1 MNVSSLYIM
10 LPASI
15 FGAMRMSAFPRNRR
29 IHALD
34 LRRLLVHRDVE
45 IQWTVHPA
53 SDDLPAVC
61 HLGEGGGIHGR
72 RHLRIHILDGGKNRD
87 LGLLHL
93 DRPRQDDS
101 VLDNV
106 AFLIQ
111 VWCDVD
117 RGVANNDPARIGRRC
132 DEHAVAEQAIR
143 SQVALPL

>member
-1 MNVSSLYIM
+1 MNVSSLYGLDIRRDEDVG
-10 LPASI
+10 L
-15 FGAMRMSAFPRNRR
+15 PRNRR

-87 LGLLHL
+87 LGLEAREAKRYRMCQTKGRIL
-93 DRPRQDDS
+93 RQHRQHR
-101 VLDNV
+101 LQ
-106 AFLIQ
+106 L
-111 VWCDVD
+111 
-117 RGVANNDPARIGRRC
+117 
-132 DEHAVAEQAIR
+132 
-143 SQVALPL
+143 